1 MRIEEELANHPE
13 VVEVVEV
20 SSGEENN
27 EENNEEEVT
36 IVVEK
41 STAGPVVG
49 SSFDSSGRILLA
61 PASSISSLH

>member
-13 VVEVVEV
+13 VVEVEVVEV

-27 EENNEEEVT
+27 EENNEEKVT

-41 STAGPVVG
+41 SSPGPVG
-49 SSFDSSGRILLA
+49 GKQLRQLR
-61 PASSISSLH
+61 